1 MQKIKEDILKNLKV
15 YIITL
20 IISLALGTG
29 LFLTFF
35 LLNKGIAGAIDG
47 TGIPGAIL
55 LGVGILCWVGR
66 LGTFDSMSYGFSQMF
81 TSMFGRKANKF
92 NDFNAYKDDKNTK
105 RKSASHYYLVIM
117 IVGALFLI
125 ALGVLMIYKNAVYN
139 VH

>member
-15 YIITL
+15 YIIAL
-20 IISLALGTG
+20 IISLLIGLG

-55 LGVGILCWVGR
+55 LGVGLLCWIGR

-81 TSMFGRKANKF
+81 TSMFGRKANKYH
-92 NDFNAYKDDKNTK
+92 DFNAYVDDKRVK
-105 RKSASHYYLVIM
+105 RKSASHYYFVIM

-139 VH
+139 V